1 MESCS
6 TNLCWIEV
14 IPCSI
19 FVYLTVWGCCDWY
32 SKIYANLKCRW
43 FASDLFKLIYVLKEF
58 KNKEAFKKRLN
69 SFLKVACARGCL
81 FTLPL
86 HAELPGSVPAGAGGA
101 ACTVQSCWKIPPPC
115 QPGAWL
121 SVPGASEPLC
131 QRSGLGWQQPLGPCG
146 APSMDPSLGSPWHCL
161 LSFLRE
167 AASPRR
173 CVILLRY
180 ILALELGL
188 LAPFASC

>member
-32 SKIYANLKCRW
+32 SKIYANLKCRC

-69 SFLKVACARGCL
+69 SFLKVERACSCL
-81 FTLPL
+81 FTTAFAWRELVLGGSWGTGPGVSVHRGPLLP
-86 HAELPGSVPAGAGGA
+86 GAGGA
-101 ACTVQSCWKIPPPC
+101 ASRVQSFWNPVHFPALAAWLRVFVEHVSRSVSRL
-115 QPGAWL
+115 QQAGVGWEQLPGAMWSCLRGSQPWL
-121 SVPGASEPLC
+121 SMA
-131 QRSGLGWQQPLGPCG
+131 
-146 APSMDPSLGSPWHCL
+146 
-161 LSFLRE
+161 
-167 AASPRR
+167 
-173 CVILLRY
+173 
-180 ILALELGL
+180 LA
-188 LAPFASC
+188 